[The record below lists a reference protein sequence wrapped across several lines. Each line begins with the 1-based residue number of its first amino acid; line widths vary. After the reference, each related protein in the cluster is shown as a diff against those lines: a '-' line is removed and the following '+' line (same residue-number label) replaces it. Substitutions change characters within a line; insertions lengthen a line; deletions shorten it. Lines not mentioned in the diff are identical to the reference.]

1 MRALAHLYSN
11 KKALTDNWGLPAEA
25 ETGFKSSDSRSAV
38 AAAVSFIILL
48 GDTRCAQLL
57 PSIICHGDGH
67 AARRPAGWI
76 LGNGN
81 MYLVKNLGARANEKK
96 KRRKNLHF
104 R

>member
-1 MRALAHLYSN
+1 MRALAHPYSN
-11 KKALTDNWGLPAEA
+11 NKKGLTDNCGLPAEA

-57 PSIICHGDGH
+57 PSTCTKYRLPMPS
-67 AARRPAGWI
+67 AMAMPRRPAGWI

-81 MYLVKNLGARANEKK
+81 MYLFVGTYAHNTYVL
-96 KRRKNLHF
+96 
-104 R
+104 